1 MWCRSAVNRTSLS
14 LLATSRTRSSALS
27 APTRPCVRGA
37 FCWLGFPLANPLPSI
52 PSAADG
58 PALFGDFAGTT
69 GLSDCPWSCITG
81 VCPWTSRC
89 GLWRH
94 PPGAT
99 TGSPGSRARCVRTCS
114 GSLTAR
120 DSLVSCILDTP
131 DVAFRFLPRRR
142 RPGGVVFRGSLPG
155 LHVPL
160 STLRGRPR
168 MTRGR
173 CGLLTLHRTTLA
185 FATPRRFSPAHGRIA
200 MFLPRLS
207 RVVGAL
213 VVTVLVLSAS
223 PPGAV
228 DAQGKKLKIGVV
240 FDYTGPLAGGGS
252 ELQALGAKIMID
264 HFIKKGGVEGYQIE
278 ALYADAQSKPEV
290 AINEAVRLI
299 EQEKVDMLLGF
310 YSSAQCVPVAAR
322 IEQLKKFMWITT
334 CISSA
339 VLENRHLKYV
349 FRAQPSGRQFG
360 LMSTDFLAQNAKT
373 KLGKDPKDLR
383 VAIIHEDGAYGV
395 DVSKGNEE
403 GAKKAGFNVVLKE
416 GYSATAPDLA
426 PLVTKLKRARPDV
439 IFHTGYNPDISLFLR
454 QARELGLRF
463 NALIGHGAGYGV
475 YDKLKEALG
484 KDVNYFYN
492 VDPISIWLAND
503 KALKPEL
510 LPLIKMVGEEYEKA
524 RPGTTVR
531 SAHVGMAASNTYV
544 LMTEVL
550 PRAIKKYGGIDAD
563 SLRKAALEVNLP
575 EGGTMLGFGV
585 KFAGEGSAMAG
596 QNERAFP
603 VIVQY
608 VDDKP
613 YLVWPKSQQQRDP
626 VLPLPSSSPYAAE

>member
-1 MWCRSAVNRTSLS
+1 MALRRS
-14 LLATSRTRSSALS
+14 LLWTL
-27 APTRPCVRGA
+27 
-37 FCWLGFPLANPLPSI
+37 LA
-52 PSAADG
+52 AA
-58 PALFGDFAGTT
+58 
-69 GLSDCPWSCITG
+69 
-81 VCPWTSRC
+81 
-89 GLWRH
+89 
-94 PPGAT
+94 
-99 TGSPGSRARCVRTCS
+99 
-114 GSLTAR
+114 
-120 DSLVSCILDTP
+120 
-131 DVAFRFLPRRR
+131 
-142 RPGGVVFRGSLPG
+142 
-155 LHVPL
+155 
-160 STLRGRPR
+160 
-168 MTRGR
+168 
-173 CGLLTLHRTTLA
+173 LLTTLLA
-185 FATPRRFSPAHGRIA
+185 G
-200 MFLPRLS
+200 
-207 RVVGAL
+207 
-213 VVTVLVLSAS
+213 AS
-223 PPGAV
+223 PIR
-228 DAQGKKLKIGVV
+228 DAHAQAKKLKIGVV

-252 ELQALGAKIMID
+252 DLHALGAKIMID
-264 HFIKKGGVEGYQIE
+264 YFAKKGGVEGYQIE
-278 ALYADAQSKPEV
+278 AVYADAQSKPEV
-290 AINEAVRLI
+290 AINEATRLI

-310 YSSAQCVPVAAR
+310 YSSAQCVPAAAR
-322 IEQLKKFMWITT
+322 VEQLHKFMWITT

-339 VLENRHLKYV
+339 VLENRNLKYV
-349 FRAQPSGRQFG
+349 FRIQPSGRQFG
-360 LMSTDFLAQNAKT
+360 LMSTDFVAQNAQA
-373 KLGKDPKDLR
+373 KLGKDPKGLR

-426 PLVTKLKRARPDV
+426 PLVTKLKRARPEV

-585 KFAGEGSAMAG
+585 KFAGEGSPMAG

-613 YLVWPKSQQQRDP
+613 YVVWPKSLQLREP
-626 VLPLPSSSPYAAE
+626 VLKLPSSSPYAAE